1 MRIPQDMLAAS
12 YTPLVSGHHTN
23 LYTCT
28 CACGPV
34 ELCLCI
40 KCIMCVRVNVYAFPS
55 CPLSYSKPVN
65 LGVATSPP
73 TVLKLGGGVVL
84 EYSNGDVCKGQQ
96 KMKTTLILNCDKDT
110 PIVSISLI
118 LVHV

>member
-1 MRIPQDMLAAS
+1 MYIHVHVHVAQWNSAS
-12 YTPLVSGHHTN
+12 VLS
-23 LYTCT
+23 
-28 CACGPV
+28 AS
-34 ELCLCI
+34 
-40 KCIMCVRVNVYAFPS
+40 CVYVYMYMYMHFL
-55 CPLSYSKPVN
+55 PLSYSKPVN
-65 LGVATSPP
+65 LGVANSPP

-118 LVHV
+118 LVHA